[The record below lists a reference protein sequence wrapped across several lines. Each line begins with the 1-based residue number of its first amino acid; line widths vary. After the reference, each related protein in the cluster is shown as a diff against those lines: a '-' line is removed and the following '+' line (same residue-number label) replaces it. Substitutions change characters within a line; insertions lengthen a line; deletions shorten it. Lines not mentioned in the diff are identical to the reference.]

1 MEMVELTL
9 VEDLYDIK
17 ELRTLIERHYNYT
30 GSPKAKR
37 LLDNW
42 VESVQKFIK
51 VTPIEYKKVLFERRL
66 RELEAKQ
73 GHVTHQE

>member
-1 MEMVELTL
+1 
-9 VEDLYDIK
+9 VEDIYDVK
-17 ELRTLIERHYNYT
+17 ELRTLIERHYAYT

-42 VESVQKFIK
+42 QESVQQFIK

-66 RELEAKQ
+66 HELEAKQ
-73 GHVTHQE
+73 VTHQE